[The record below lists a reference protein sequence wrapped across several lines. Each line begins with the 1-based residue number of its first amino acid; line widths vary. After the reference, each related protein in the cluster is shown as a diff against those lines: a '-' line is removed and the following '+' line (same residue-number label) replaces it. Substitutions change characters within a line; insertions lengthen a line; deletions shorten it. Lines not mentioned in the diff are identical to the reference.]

1 MGDQKGRNMIHVVEM
16 EVGGRPLRLETG
28 RMAKQADGAV
38 LATYADT
45 VVLATAVASRTLKP
59 DAGFIPLTVNY
70 QEKFYAA
77 GKIPGG
83 FFRREGAPSEKEVL
97 TSRLI
102 DRPIRPL
109 MPDGFYYETQI
120 IVTVLSIDQTM
131 ASDVVGIAAASAALS
146 VSDIPCTG
154 PLASVR
160 IGRVN
165 GDFVVNPDR
174 SALETSELNLVV
186 AGTND
191 AVMMVEAGANGLSE
205 DMMIDAIEL
214 AHAEIKKI
222 IAKIKELQDKVGNAK
237 RAFQAEALD
246 AEVEK
251 VVRSQAASA
260 ICEAMYIPGKADR
273 QERFDQILQESI
285 EAVAGEDDERK
296 AHVKRAFHALEYSEV
311 RRMILE
317 KKTRADGRG
326 LEDVRPI
333 TCEVGLLPRTHG
345 SALFTRGETQS
356 LGVVTLGTGD
366 DEQRIDALEGEY
378 SRSFMLH
385 YNFPPFS
392 VGEAKFLRGPGRR
405 EVGHGKLAERALSA
419 VLPTKEE
426 FPYTIR
432 IVSEVLESNGSSSM
446 ATICSGTLALMD
458 SAAPIKAPVAGIA
471 MGLILEGEQLAILS
485 DISGMEDHLG
495 DMDFKVAGTKDGVT
509 ALQMDIKIGGVTPAL
524 MRQALAQ
531 ARGGRMTIL
540 EKMNEC
546 LTTPRTELAPYAP
559 RISTVQI
566 KQDKIRDI
574 IGPGGKVIRGII
586 AECGVK
592 MNVEDTGIVTIAA
605 VDESSAKK
613 AMDMVLGL
621 VEEAEIGKIYLGTV
635 RKIVDFGAF
644 VEILPNMDGLV
655 HISQLAP
662 HRVESVANEISE
674 GEKILVKVLE
684 IDRQGKIRLSRK
696 EAMAEQAENDQPSA

>member
-1 MGDQKGRNMIHVVEM
+1 MIHVVEM

-45 VVLATAVASRTLKP
+45 VVLATVVSSKTLKP

-131 ASDVVGIAAASAALS
+131 SSDVIGMIAASAALA
-146 VSDIPCTG
+146 VSDIPCAG
-154 PLASVR
+154 PLAAVK

-165 GDFVVNPDR
+165 GEYVVNPDR
-174 SALETSELNLVV
+174 SKLETSDLNLVV

-191 AVMMVEAGANGLSE
+191 AVMMVEAGANGLTE

-214 AHAEIKKI
+214 AHAEIQKI
-222 IAKIKELQDKVGNAK
+222 IATISDLQTKGGKAK
-237 RAFQAEALD
+237 RTFPVEEVDAAVEEA
-246 AEVEK
+246 
-251 VVRSQAASA
+251 VRSQASLA
-260 ICEAMYIPGKADR
+260 ICEAMYIPGKAER
-273 QERFDQILQESI
+273 QERFDQILQETI
-285 EAVAGEDDERK
+285 EAVAGEDDERTSQ
-296 AHVKRAFHALEYSEV
+296 VKKVFHELEYSEV

-317 KKTRADGRG
+317 KKVRADGRG
-326 LEDVRPI
+326 LGDVRPI
-333 TCEVGLLPRTHG
+333 TCEVGILPRAHG

-392 VGEAKFLRGPGRR
+392 VGEAKMLRGPGRR

-419 VLPTKEE
+419 VLPSKEA

-471 MGLILEGEQLAILS
+471 MGLILEGDKVAILS
-485 DISGMEDHLG
+485 DILGMEDHLG
-495 DMDFKVAGTKDGVT
+495 DMDFKVAGTTDGVT

-531 ARGGRMTIL
+531 ARKGRLTIL
-540 EKMNEC
+540 EKMNQC

-559 RISTVQI
+559 RISTIQV

-574 IGPGGKVIRGII
+574 IGPGGKTIRGII

-592 MNVEDTGIVTIAA
+592 MNVEDTGLVTIAA
-605 VDESSAKK
+605 VDEASAKQ

-621 VEEAEIGKIYLGTV
+621 VEEVEVGKIYLGTV
-635 RKIVDFGAF
+635 RKIMDFGAF
-644 VEILPNMDGLV
+644 VEILPNTDGLV

-662 HRVESVANEISE
+662 HRVQSVSDEVAE
-674 GEKILVKVLE
+674 GEQILVKVLE

-696 EAMAEQAENDQPSA
+696 EAMAEQAGEDQPSA

>member
-1 MGDQKGRNMIHVVEM
+1 MIHVVEM

-45 VVLATAVASRTLKP
+45 VVLATAVALKTLKP

-83 FFRREGAPSEKEVL
+83 FFRREGSPSEKEVL

-131 ASDVVGIAAASAALS
+131 SSDVVGIVAASAALA
-146 VSDIPCTG
+146 VSDIPCAG
-154 PLASVR
+154 HLASVR
-160 IGRVN
+160 IGRVDGN
-165 GDFVVNPDR
+165 FVVNPDR
-174 SALETSELNLVV
+174 SALESSELNLVV
-186 AGTND
+186 AGTKD
-191 AVMMVEAGANGLSE
+191 AVMMVEAGASGLSE
-205 DMMIDAIEL
+205 DIMIDAIEL

-222 IAKIKELQDKVGNAK
+222 ISTIQELQEKVGKAK
-237 RAFQAEALD
+237 RDFPVEELN
-246 AEVEK
+246 AEVAQA
-251 VVRSQAASA
+251 VRSQVASS

-273 QERFDQILQESI
+273 QERFDQILQEAV

-296 AHVKRAFHALEYSEV
+296 AQVKKAFHALEYSEV

-326 LEDVRPI
+326 YTDVRPI
-333 TCEVGLLPRTHG
+333 TCEVGILPRTHG

-356 LGVVTLGTGD
+356 LGVVTLGTAE

-419 VLPTKEE
+419 VLPTKDE

-432 IVSEVLESNGSSSM
+432 IVSEILESNGSSSM
-446 ATICSGTLALMD
+446 ATICSGSLALMD
-458 SAAPIKAPVAGIA
+458 AAAPIKAPVAGIA

-509 ALQMDIKIGGVTPAL
+509 ALQMDIKIGGVTPTL

-531 ARGGRMTIL
+531 AHEGRMTIL
-540 EKMNEC
+540 EKMHEC
-546 LTTPRTELAPYAP
+546 LPTHRTELATYAP
-559 RISTVQI
+559 RISTIQI

-574 IGPGGKVIRGII
+574 IGAGGKIIRGII

-605 VDESSAKK
+605 VDEASAQK
-613 AMDMVLGL
+613 AMDIVRSL

-635 RKIVDFGAF
+635 KKIVEFGAF

-662 HRVESVANEISE
+662 HRVQSVADEIHE
-674 GEKILVKVLE
+674 GEQILVKVLE

-696 EAMAEQAENDQPSA
+696 EAMAEKAENDQAST

>member
-1 MGDQKGRNMIHVVEM
+1 MIHVVEM
-16 EVGGRPLRLETG
+16 ELGGRPLRLETG

-45 VVLATAVASRTLKP
+45 VVLATAVASKTLKP

-131 ASDVVGIAAASAALS
+131 ASDVVGIVAASATLA
-146 VSDIPCTG
+146 VSDIPCAG
-154 PLASVR
+154 HLASVR

-165 GDFVVNPDR
+165 GKFVVNPDR

-186 AGTND
+186 AGTQD

-222 IAKIKELQDKVGNAK
+222 IAKIQELQDKVGKAK
-237 RAFQAEALD
+237 RAFQAEPLD

-251 VVRSQAASA
+251 AVRSHAASA
-260 ICEAMYIPGKADR
+260 ICEAMYIPGKAAR

-285 EAVAGEDDERK
+285 VAVAGEDDARK
-296 AHVKRAFHALEYSEV
+296 AQVKKAFHGLEYSEV

-317 KKTRADGRG
+317 KKSRPDGRG
-326 LEDVRPI
+326 LVDVRPI
-333 TCEVGLLPRTHG
+333 TCEVGILPRTHG

-356 LGVVTLGTGD
+356 LGVVTLGTAD

-378 SRSFMLH
+378 SRPFMLH

-392 VGEAKFLRGPGRR
+392 VGEAKMLRGPGRR

-458 SAAPIKAPVAGIA
+458 SAAPIKSPVAGIA
-471 MGLILEGEQLAILS
+471 MGLILEGDRLAILS

-509 ALQMDIKIGGVTPAL
+509 ALQMDIKIGGVTPTL

-531 ARGGRMTIL
+531 AREGRLTIL

-546 LTTPRTELAPYAP
+546 LSTPRTELATYAP
-559 RISTVQI
+559 RISTIQI

-592 MNVEDTGIVTIAA
+592 MSVEDTGIVTIAA
-605 VDESSAKK
+605 VDESSAQK
-613 AMDMVLGL
+613 AMEMVRNL
-621 VEEAEIGKIYLGTV
+621 VEEAEIGRIYLGTV
-635 RKIVDFGAF
+635 KKIVDFGAF

-655 HISQLAP
+655 HISQLAS
-662 HRVESVANEISE
+662 HRVESVADEISE

-696 EAMAEQAENDQPSA
+696 EAMAEQAGNDQPSA

>member
-1 MGDQKGRNMIHVVEM
+1 MIHIVEM
-16 EVGGRPLRLETG
+16 ELGGRPLRLETG

-45 VVLATAVASRTLKP
+45 VVLATAVASKTFKP

-131 ASDVVGIAAASAALS
+131 ASDVVGIVAASAALA
-146 VSDIPCTG
+146 VSDIPCAG
-154 PLASVR
+154 HLASVR
-160 IGRVN
+160 ISRVN
-165 GDFVVNPDR
+165 GNFVVNPDR

-186 AGTND
+186 AGTQD

-205 DMMIDAIEL
+205 DVMIDAIEL

-222 IAKIKELQDKVGNAK
+222 IAKINELQVKVGKAK
-237 RAFQAEALD
+237 RAFQAEPLD

-251 VVRSQAASA
+251 AVRSQAASA
-260 ICEAMYIPGKADR
+260 ICEAMFIPGKAAR

-285 EAVAGEDDERK
+285 EAVAGEDDARK
-296 AHVKRAFHALEYSEV
+296 SQVKKAFHGLEYSEV

-326 LEDVRPI
+326 LVDVRPI
-333 TCEVGLLPRTHG
+333 TCEVGILPRTHG

-356 LGVVTLGTGD
+356 LGVVTLGTAD

-378 SRSFMLH
+378 SRAFMLH

-458 SAAPIKAPVAGIA
+458 SAAPITAPVAGIA
-471 MGLILEGEQLAILS
+471 MGLILEGDQLAILS

-509 ALQMDIKIGGVTPAL
+509 ALQMDIKIGGVTPTL

-531 ARGGRMTIL
+531 AREGRLTIL

-546 LTTPRTELAPYAP
+546 LSAPRTELAQYAP
-559 RISTVQI
+559 RISTIQI

-605 VDESSAKK
+605 VDQASAQK
-613 AMDMVLGL
+613 AMDMVRNL
-621 VEEAEIGKIYLGTV
+621 VEEAEIGRIYLGTV
-635 RKIVDFGAF
+635 KKIVDFGAF

-662 HRVESVANEISE
+662 HRVESVADEISE

-696 EAMAEQAENDQPSA
+696 EAMAEQAGNDQPSS

>member
-1 MGDQKGRNMIHVVEM
+1 
-16 EVGGRPLRLETG
+16 
-28 RMAKQADGAV
+28 
-38 LATYADT
+38 
-45 VVLATAVASRTLKP
+45 
-59 DAGFIPLTVNY
+59 
-70 QEKFYAA
+70 
-77 GKIPGG
+77 
-83 FFRREGAPSEKEVL
+83 
-97 TSRLI
+97 
-102 DRPIRPL
+102 
-109 MPDGFYYETQI
+109 
-120 IVTVLSIDQTM
+120 M
-131 ASDVVGIAAASAALS
+131 ASDVVGIVAASAALA
-146 VSDIPCTG
+146 VSDIPCAG
-154 PLASVR
+154 HLASVR

-165 GDFVVNPDR
+165 GEFVVNPDR

-186 AGTND
+186 AGTQD
-191 AVMMVEAGANGLSE
+191 AVMMVEAGASGLSE

-222 IAKIKELQDKVGNAK
+222 IAKIQELQDKVGKAK

-251 VVRSQAASA
+251 AVRSQAASA

-296 AHVKRAFHALEYSEV
+296 AHVKRAFHELEYSEV

-326 LEDVRPI
+326 LAEVRPI

-419 VLPTKEE
+419 VLPTKEA

-471 MGLILEGEQLAILS
+471 MGLILEGDQLAILS

-509 ALQMDIKIGGVTPAL
+509 ALQMDIKIGGVTPTL

-546 LTTPRTELAPYAP
+546 LTTPRTELALYAP
-559 RISTVQI
+559 RISTIQI
-566 KQDKIRDI
+566 KQDRIRDI

-605 VDESSAKK
+605 VDGASAQK
-613 AMDMVLGL
+613 AMDIVLGL
-621 VEEAEIGKIYLGTV
+621 VEEVEIGKIYLGTV
-635 RKIVDFGAF
+635 RKIMDFGAF
-644 VEILPNMDGLV
+644 VEILPNTDGLV

-662 HRVESVANEISE
+662 HRVQSVSDEVAE
-674 GEKILVKVLE
+674 GEQILVKVLE

-696 EAMAEQAENDQPSA
+696 EAMAEQAGEDQPSA

>member
-1 MGDQKGRNMIHVVEM
+1 MIHVVEM

-131 ASDVVGIAAASAALS
+131 SSDVVGIVAASAALA
-146 VSDIPCTG
+146 VSDIPTAG
-154 PLASVR
+154 HLASVR
-160 IGRVN
+160 IGRVD
-165 GDFVVNPDR
+165 GKFVVNPDR
-174 SALETSELNLVV
+174 NALETSELNLVV
-186 AGTND
+186 AGTQD
-191 AVMMVEAGANGLSE
+191 AVMMVEAGSSGLSE
-205 DMMIDAIEL
+205 DMMLEAIEL

-222 IAKIKELQDKVGNAK
+222 ISTIKELQDKVGKAK
-237 RAFQAEALD
+237 RAFPVEELN
-246 AEVEK
+246 AEVEQA
-251 VVRSQAASA
+251 VRSQAAAS
-260 ICEAMYIPGKADR
+260 ICEAMYVPGKADR
-273 QERFDQILQESI
+273 QDRFDQILQEAI
-285 EAVAGEDDERK
+285 EVVAGEDDERK
-296 AHVKRAFHALEYSEV
+296 AQVKKAFHALEYSEV

-326 LEDVRPI
+326 YDEVRPI
-333 TCEVGLLPRTHG
+333 TCEVGILPRTHG

-356 LGVVTLGTGD
+356 LGVVTLGTAD

-419 VLPTKEE
+419 VLPTKDE

-531 ARGGRMTIL
+531 AHGGRLTIL

-546 LTTPRTELAPYAP
+546 LPTHRAELATYAP
-559 RISTVQI
+559 RISTLQI

-574 IGPGGKVIRGII
+574 IGPGGKIIRGII

-592 MNVEDTGIVTIAA
+592 MNVEDGGIVTIAA
-605 VDESSAKK
+605 VDEASAKK
-613 AMDMVLGL
+613 AMDIVLSL

-635 RKIVDFGAF
+635 KKIVEFGAF

-662 HRVESVANEISE
+662 HRVQSVADEINE
-674 GEKILVKVLE
+674 GEQILVKVLE

-696 EAMAEQAENDQPSA
+696 EAMAEQAESDQAST

>member
-1 MGDQKGRNMIHVVEM
+1 
-16 EVGGRPLRLETG
+16 
-28 RMAKQADGAV
+28 
-38 LATYADT
+38 
-45 VVLATAVASRTLKP
+45 
-59 DAGFIPLTVNY
+59 
-70 QEKFYAA
+70 
-77 GKIPGG
+77 
-83 FFRREGAPSEKEVL
+83 VL

-131 ASDVVGIAAASAALS
+131 ASDVVGIVAASAALA
-146 VSDIPCTG
+146 VSDIPCAG
-154 PLASVR
+154 HLASVR

-165 GDFVVNPDR
+165 GEFVVNPDR

-186 AGTND
+186 AGTQD
-191 AVMMVEAGANGLSE
+191 AVMMVEAGASGLSE

-222 IAKIKELQDKVGNAK
+222 IAKIQELQDKVGKAK

-251 VVRSQAASA
+251 AVRSQAASA

-285 EAVAGEDDERK
+285 ETVAGEDDERK
-296 AHVKRAFHALEYSEV
+296 AHVKRAFHELEYSEV

-326 LEDVRPI
+326 LAEVRPI

-419 VLPTKEE
+419 VLPTKEA

-471 MGLILEGEQLAILS
+471 MGLILEGDQLAILS

-509 ALQMDIKIGGVTPAL
+509 ALQMDIKIGGVTPTL

-546 LTTPRTELAPYAP
+546 LTTPRTELALYAP
-559 RISTVQI
+559 RISTIQI
-566 KQDKIRDI
+566 KQDRIRDI

-605 VDESSAKK
+605 VDGASAQK
-613 AMDMVLGL
+613 AMDIVLGL
-621 VEEAEIGKIYLGTV
+621 VEEVEIGKIYLGTV
-635 RKIVDFGAF
+635 RKIMDFGAF
-644 VEILPNMDGLV
+644 VEILPNTDGLV

-662 HRVESVANEISE
+662 HRVQSVSDEVAE
-674 GEKILVKVLE
+674 GEQILVKVLE

-696 EAMAEQAENDQPSA
+696 EAMAEQAGEDQPSA

>member
-1 MGDQKGRNMIHVVEM
+1 MIHVVEM
-16 EVGGRPLRLETG
+16 ELGGRPLRLETG

-38 LATYADT
+38 LASYADT
-45 VVLATAVASRTLKP
+45 VVLATAVASRTFKP

-131 ASDVVGIAAASAALS
+131 SSDVVGIVAASAALA
-146 VSDIPCTG
+146 VSDIPCAG
-154 PLASVR
+154 HLASVR

-174 SALETSELNLVV
+174 SALEISELNLVV
-186 AGTND
+186 AGTQD

-222 IAKIKELQDKVGNAK
+222 IAKIQELQDKVGKAK
-237 RAFQAEALD
+237 RAFQAEPLD
-246 AEVEK
+246 VEVGK
-251 VVRSQAASA
+251 AVRSHAASA

-296 AHVKRAFHALEYSEV
+296 AQVKKAFHELEYSEV

-317 KKTRADGRG
+317 KKSRPDGRG
-326 LEDVRPI
+326 LADVRPI
-333 TCEVGLLPRTHG
+333 TCEVGILPRTHG

-471 MGLILEGEQLAILS
+471 MGLILEGDELAILS

-495 DMDFKVAGTKDGVT
+495 DMDFKVAGSKDGVT
-509 ALQMDIKIGGVTPAL
+509 ALQMDIKISGVTPAL

-546 LTTPRTELAPYAP
+546 LNTHRAELAPYAP
-559 RISTVQI
+559 RISTLQI

-605 VDESSAKK
+605 VDEDSAKK

-696 EAMAEQAENDQPSA
+696 EAMAEQAEND

>member
-1 MGDQKGRNMIHVVEM
+1 
-16 EVGGRPLRLETG
+16 
-28 RMAKQADGAV
+28 
-38 LATYADT
+38 
-45 VVLATAVASRTLKP
+45 
-59 DAGFIPLTVNY
+59 
-70 QEKFYAA
+70 
-77 GKIPGG
+77 
-83 FFRREGAPSEKEVL
+83 
-97 TSRLI
+97 
-102 DRPIRPL
+102 
-109 MPDGFYYETQI
+109 
-120 IVTVLSIDQTM
+120 
-131 ASDVVGIAAASAALS
+131 
-146 VSDIPCTG
+146 
-154 PLASVR
+154 
-160 IGRVN
+160 
-165 GDFVVNPDR
+165 
-174 SALETSELNLVV
+174 
-186 AGTND
+186 
-191 AVMMVEAGANGLSE
+191 MMVEAGASGLSE

-222 IAKIKELQDKVGNAK
+222 IAKIQELQDKVGKAK

-251 VVRSQAASA
+251 AVRSQAASA

-285 EAVAGEDDERK
+285 ETVAGEDDERK
-296 AHVKRAFHALEYSEV
+296 AHVKRAFHELEYSEV

-326 LEDVRPI
+326 LAEVRPI

-419 VLPTKEE
+419 VLPTKEA

-471 MGLILEGEQLAILS
+471 MGLILEGDQLAILS

-509 ALQMDIKIGGVTPAL
+509 ALQMDIKIGGVTPTL

-546 LTTPRTELAPYAP
+546 LTTPRTELALYAP
-559 RISTVQI
+559 RISTIQI
-566 KQDKIRDI
+566 KQDRIRDI

-605 VDESSAKK
+605 VDGASAQK
-613 AMDMVLGL
+613 AMDIVLGL
-621 VEEAEIGKIYLGTV
+621 VEEVEIGKIYLGTV
-635 RKIVDFGAF
+635 RKIMDFGAF
-644 VEILPNMDGLV
+644 VEILPNTDGLV

-662 HRVESVANEISE
+662 HRVQSVSDEVAE
-674 GEKILVKVLE
+674 GEQILVKVLE

-696 EAMAEQAENDQPSA
+696 EAMAEQAGEDQPSA